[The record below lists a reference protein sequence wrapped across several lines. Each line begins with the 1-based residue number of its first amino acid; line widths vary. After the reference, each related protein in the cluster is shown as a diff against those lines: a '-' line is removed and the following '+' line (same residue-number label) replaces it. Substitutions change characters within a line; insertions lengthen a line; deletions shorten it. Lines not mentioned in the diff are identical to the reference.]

1 MTTVGF
7 LHTSQVHVPVFNRI
21 GSSIDPAA
29 RFVHEVRPGLLKT
42 AIDRGITDDV
52 VKGVNASLGEL
63 VKQGCTAIACTCS
76 TLGDL
81 VENRIFEGVKVQR
94 IDRAAADQLMHF
106 DRVLV
111 LAALE
116 SAAESAE
123 KLLEGSARM
132 AESSGHW
139 MVALV
144 PGAWPLFETGKYELF
159 EQVIADFANRFTGDY
174 DAIFLSQASMLGA
187 VDLCHHD
194 NVVTSPGP
202 GVKRLLEK

>member
-7 LHTSQVHVPVFNRI
+7 LHTAQVHVPVFNRI

-29 RFVHEVRPGLLKT
+29 RLVHEVQPGLLQK
-42 AIDRGITDDV
+42 AIDRGITDEV
-52 VKGVNASLGEL
+52 IQGVDASLGEL
-63 VKQGCTAIACTCS
+63 VKQGCTAITCTCS
-76 TLGDL
+76 TLRDL
-81 VENRIFEGVKVQR
+81 VEDRVIGGVKVQR

-123 KLLEGSARM
+123 KLLEGSARE
-132 AESSGHW
+132 AESSGQW
-139 MVALV
+139 VVALV
-144 PGAWPLFETGKYELF
+144 HGAWPLFETGKHELF
-159 EQVIADFANRFTGDY
+159 AQVIADFANRFTGEY

-187 VDLCHHD
+187 VNLCHHD